1 MADATSTLPRKI
13 IQAERPWWR
22 LDLADAW
29 AHRELLWLLMW
40 RNVTSRYAQM
50 ALGMLWAVL
59 EPMALLLT
67 LVLVFGFFIQVP
79 SNGIPYPVFVFSAQ
93 IPWLLFARATMN
105 AIGCLQE
112 HMALVSKVS
121 FPRLLLP
128 FASVF
133 RDLFDSAILVVILL
147 VIGAVYGYFPTWRLV
162 VVPFILVGT
171 LTFATAIGLWL
182 AGPAVRMRDIRPF
195 VLIVLQMGFY
205 VSPILFPTSLVPAWF
220 LPLYK
225 TNPMYWAIEISRWAF
240 LGQPVQLTASFFVAL
255 ALVLIAFVSG
265 LFVYAA
271 KERASVD
278 VQ

>member
-50 ALGMLWAVL
+50 TLGMIWAVL
-59 EPMALLLT
+59 EPLALLLT
-67 LVLVFGFFIQVP
+67 LVVVFGYFIRVP
-79 SNGIPYPVFVFSAQ
+79 TGGIPYPVFVFSAQ

-133 RDLFDSAILVVILL
+133 RDLFDSSILVMILVVI
-147 VIGAVYGYFPTWRLV
+147 GALYGYAPTWRLA
-162 VVPFILVGT
+162 VVPFILVAV
-171 LTFATAIGLWL
+171 LAFATAIGLWL
-182 AGPAVRMRDIRPF
+182 AAPAVRMRDIRPLM
-195 VLIVLQMGFY
+195 LIVLQIGFY

-220 LPLYK
+220 LPVY
-225 TNPMYWAIEISRWAF
+225 TMNPMYWAIEISRWAF
-240 LGQPVQLTASFFVAL
+240 LGQPVHLTASFLGASVF
-255 ALVLIAFVSG
+255 VLIAFVSG

>member
-1 MADATSTLPRKI
+1 MPDATPTLPRKI

-50 ALGMLWAVL
+50 ALGMVWAIL
-59 EPMALLLT
+59 EPLALLLT
-67 LVLVFGFFIQVP
+67 LVLVFGFFVRVDTG
-79 SNGIPYPVFVFSAQ
+79 NIPYPVFVFAAQ
-93 IPWLLFARATMN
+93 IPWLLFAKATMN
-105 AIGCLQE
+105 AVGCLQE

-133 RDLFDSAILVVILL
+133 RDLFDSVILVLILI
-147 VIGAVYGYFPTWRLV
+147 VVGMFYGYFPTWRLI
-162 VVPFILVGT
+162 VVPALLLSVTMLAI
-171 LTFATAIGLWL
+171 AIGLWL
-182 AGPAVRMRDIRPF
+182 AGPAVRMRDVRPIM
-195 VLIVLQMGFY
+195 LIILQMGFY
-205 VSPILFPTSLVPAWF
+205 FSPILFPPSLVPPRF
-220 LPLYK
+220 LPIY
-225 TNPMYWAIEISRWAF
+225 TMNPMYWAIEISRWAF
-240 LGQPVQLTASFFVAL
+240 LGRPVDLSPSFVM
-255 ALVLIAFVSG
+255 ALVVVVIAFVSG

-271 KERASVD
+271 NERAAVD